1 MKRLYAVLLST
12 VLIVVSC
19 APLKKEQSC
28 IIQFEKIKSLS
39 YQNKNYFV
47 RGNIFSHG
55 IYTVFYGDLGK
66 RTFITLRS
74 PFGRKLFS
82 VSYKNGEVCLLL
94 PDTPEK
100 CGKDL
105 DMYWD
110 YLNVKTPFDLK
121 NLLTGR
127 CRIGEDAYYYC
138 KNGNLIVE
146 EKGMKIFYEGLKIK
160 KVNFKDFSAYYYY
173 GDGKIKKI
181 VIKKGDKEI
190 FRIYI
195 REIRER

>member
-1 MKRLYAVLLST
+1 MKRVYTLLFLT
-12 VLIVVSC
+12 VLILTSC
-19 APLKKEQSC
+19 VPLKKEQSC
-28 IIQFEKIKSLS
+28 LIQFEKLKSLS

-55 IYTVFYGDLGK
+55 IYTVFYGDIGK
-66 RTFITLRS
+66 RTFITVRS

-105 DMYWD
+105 DIYWD
-110 YLNVKTPFDLK
+110 YLNVRTPFDLK

-127 CRIGEDAYYYC
+127 FRISENADYYC
-138 KNGNLIVE
+138 KNRNLVVE
-146 EKGMKIFYEGLKIK
+146 NDGMEIFYEGLRIK

-173 GDGKIKKI
+173 EDGKIKKI
-181 VIKKGDKEI
+181 AIKKEGKEI

-195 REIRER
+195 RELRER